1 MMKLQIILLSL
12 LVILMATAGCQKA
25 EQEGPAAEPMDDM
38 VSEGWVLEDV
48 GFETP
53 ESVIHDL
60 VGDVYYV
67 SNLGGPQPLE
77 KDGNGFISKVGTDG
91 TLIELKWISGETDGV
106 ELHAPKGMATMGDR
120 LLVSDIDVL
129 RVFDIDTG
137 TSVMNVPLP
146 GATFANDVHAAKGIV
161 YVTDTGADGPGA
173 VYSVVLEGQDGP
185 VVEVMI
191 RDDALTNPN
200 GIVEDH
206 EFLYMVPYGGNGV
219 FKIGMDGTYDVVAHA
234 PMGGLD
240 GLVMLPDGRLAFSSW
255 EGKAVYVMDA
265 EHNIKPLFEE
275 MESPADIG
283 YDGLRDLML
292 IPLFMLNKVVAMP
305 VGVKC

>member
-1 MMKLQIILLSL
+1 MRTIGWVLILV
-12 LVILMATAGCQKA
+12 LVCGLALNGCQKA
-25 EQEGPAAEPMDDM
+25 EQSDPAAKPVE
-38 VSEGWVLEDV
+38 VYEGWVLEDV
-48 GFETP
+48 GFVTP

-77 KDGNGFISKVGTDG
+77 KDGNGFISKVSTDG
-91 TLIELKWISGETDGV
+91 TLLDLKWISGDTDGV
-106 ELHAPKGMATMGDR
+106 ELNAPKGMAAYGEW

-137 TSVMNVPLP
+137 TSVMNVPLE
-146 GATFANDVHAAKGIV
+146 GATFANDVHAAKGVIW
-161 YVTDTGADGPGA
+161 VTDTGADGPGA
-173 VYSVVLEGQDGP
+173 VYSVLLEGQDGP
-185 VVEVMI
+185 VVEVVV

-200 GIVEDH
+200 GIIEDNGT
-206 EFLYMVPYGGNGV
+206 LYMVPFGGNGF
-219 FKIGMDGTYDVVAHA
+219 FKLAQDGTFEVVAHS

-240 GLVMLPDGRLAFSSW
+240 GLVMLRDGRFAFSSW

-265 EHNIKPLFEE
+265 EHNITPLFED

-292 IPLFMLNKVVAMP
+292 IPLFMLDKVVAIP
-305 VGVKC
+305 VGIGC